1 MRQSIMRNDGRRRF
15 VGRRIAAAFGGG
27 TLVVSSTYMLY
38 QGCVRMY
45 YDYYFFAQVK
55 EHYIAP
61 PTRYRLMDATFLVGM
76 SLALYVAYRLL
87 KYSFAIAASPAS
99 DR

>member
-1 MRQSIMRNDGRRRF
+1 
-15 VGRRIAAAFGGG
+15 
-27 TLVVSSTYMLY
+27 MLY
-38 QGCVRMY
+38 QTSVRMY

-61 PTRYRLMDATFLVGM
+61 SARYRLMDAIFLVGM
-76 SLALYVAYRLL
+76 SLVLYVAHRLL
-87 KYSFAIAASPAS
+87 KYSFAVPAKPAS

>member
-1 MRQSIMRNDGRRRF
+1 MANPQHRVTLRRT
-15 VGRRIAAAFGGG
+15 VAALAG
-27 TLVVSSTYMLY
+27 SSLLLSAAYMLY
-38 QGCVRMY
+38 QGSVRMY
-45 YDYYFFAQVK
+45 YDYYFYAQVK

-61 PTRYRLMDATFLVGM
+61 TARYRLMDAIVLTGM

-87 KYSFAIAASPAS
+87 KYSFAVAAKPAS